1 MPKNKV
7 ANFVADFLYLRHGE
21 KVCEAIL
28 EAIEEVRKEGED
40 PQKATLKDLEDAI
53 KHVFGVPGSYDELK
67 EAWLAIDPDSP
78 IQAVFISGKK
88 KDRSGGRG

>member
-28 EAIEEVRKEGED
+28 EAIKKIREKGED
-40 PQKATLKDLEDAI
+40 PQEATLKDLEDSI
-53 KHVFGVPGSYDELK
+53 RHILGVPGSYDKLK
-67 EAWLAIDPDSP
+67 EAWLATDPRSP
-78 IQAVFISGKK
+78 IQAVFI
-88 KDRSGGRG
+88 RGNKQKRK